1 MRGESSAN
9 GRNTFKIYVN
19 ETITFSSPRNY
30 LSKTA
35 KIRRPSGMIAWRPF
49 ILRLEVCSN
58 SKRRSQPWLNEFQL
72 FLAKVVRKRRKTS
85 K

>member
-19 ETITFSSPRNY
+19 ETITFSFPKNY

-35 KIRRPSGMIAWRPF
+35 RIRRPSGMIAWRPF
-49 ILRLEVCSN
+49 ILRLEVCPNVTVPLPDGSTAGE
-58 SKRRSQPWLNEFQL
+58 S
-72 FLAKVVRKRRKTS
+72 V
-85 K
+85 

>member
-19 ETITFSSPRNY
+19 ETITFSFPRNY

-35 KIRRPSGMIAWRPF
+35 R
-49 ILRLEVCSN
+49 ILIVLDIVNLMHE
-58 SKRRSQPWLNEFQL
+58 RSM
-72 FLAKVVRKRRKTS
+72 
-85 K
+85 